1 MAKFLMVRSFR
12 GLEYG
17 ITILIAALLAWALI
31 QALDS
36 ITPRIYDYSLEEDF
50 VEPLKEGYETGQ
62 ITYVEMQ
69 EMLEIYRDA
78 QVRFRLERWR
88 IRLLYALSIGVSTAV
103 AVLLFRKYRLMRFRE
118 RLKDYFSADKA

>member
-1 MAKFLMVRSFR
+1 MAKFLMVCSFR
-12 GLEYG
+12 WLEYAIAVLIG
-17 ITILIAALLAWALI
+17 ASFAFAFGQGLNILRP
-31 QALDS
+31 S
-36 ITPRIYDYSLEEDF
+36 IYDYSLEEDF

-69 EMLEIYRDA
+69 EMLEIYRDD

-88 IRLLYALSIGVSTAV
+88 IRLLYALSIGVSAAV
-103 AVLLFRKYRLMRFRE
+103 TVLLFRKYRLMRFRE